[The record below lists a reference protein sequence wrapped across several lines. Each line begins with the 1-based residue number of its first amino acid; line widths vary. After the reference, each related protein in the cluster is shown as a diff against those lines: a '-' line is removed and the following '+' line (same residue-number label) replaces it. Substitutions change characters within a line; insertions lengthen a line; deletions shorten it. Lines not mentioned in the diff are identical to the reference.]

1 MLQRLDPRAVWV
13 YGLRCRGEA
22 HQDMQ
27 KVFSS
32 AVVGSACS
40 AEVLALI
47 FIHLNIFNRD
57 LYKPKTSPHF
67 LLSFQTD
74 IESHSPARGVES
86 HRLLKAVCKCLLC
99 LVERHKTT
107 QPNEFLRCF
116 SEQRLPDIFAKMIIL
131 LITSLFSKIDFFQI
145 RFPVKLGETS
155 NSHRYIED
163 SRGSLPCLTFIK

>member
-1 MLQRLDPRAVWV
+1 MSQFLFAVNCSWAQEFYSPTVLNVPCWLSQGLLQRLDPRAVWV

-47 FIHLNIFNRD
+47 FIRLNIFNRD

-74 IESHSPARGVES
+74 IESHSPARGFILSRVWNPTAS
-86 HRLLKAVCKCLLC
+86 SKPSVNVCSVWWSGTKRHNQMNSCIVSQSRGYLIFLLKW
-99 LVERHKTT
+99 
-107 QPNEFLRCF
+107 
-116 SEQRLPDIFAKMIIL
+116 
-131 LITSLFSKIDFFQI
+131 
-145 RFPVKLGETS
+145 
-155 NSHRYIED
+155 
-163 SRGSLPCLTFIK
+163 

>member
-1 MLQRLDPRAVWV
+1 
-13 YGLRCRGEA
+13 
-22 HQDMQ
+22 MQ

-74 IESHSPARGVES
+74 IESHS
-86 HRLLKAVCKCLLC
+86 
-99 LVERHKTT
+99 LV
-107 QPNEFLRCF
+107 QGF
-116 SEQRLPDIFAKMIIL
+116 IL
-131 LITSLFSKIDFFQI
+131 S
-145 RFPVKLGETS
+145 
-155 NSHRYIED
+155 
-163 SRGSLPCLTFIK
+163 